1 MLISNRV
8 SVPIILNS
16 NVCFKMFWVKSMTSL
31 KKCVLS
37 EHTKHLLERLDKFWS
52 QPDHNTRYLYQHA
65 FCEITVHFKYDCK
78 CIYTYRFKLFRI
90 HRYNL

>member
-1 MLISNRV
+1 M
-8 SVPIILNS
+8 VPFILNS

-78 CIYTYRFKLFRI
+78 CIYTYRF
-90 HRYNL
+90 